1 MSHPTATDPK
11 DMSLSSP
18 PSPAVASRP
27 APSQILLDTRVI
39 AVLRASHAGACA
51 PVIEALLE
59 GGVLSVELTLSTP
72 GVFEEL
78 PRLQERF
85 GADAEFGVGT
95 ITTVAEV
102 LRAIKAGAKYLV
114 TPLTNPAII
123 AAAVEQ
129 GVAVYPGGLTPTE
142 LFAGWSEGA
151 TAVKVFPASVVGTGY
166 VSMLRG
172 PFPDIEVVPSG
183 GVGITDAPAWISAGA
198 LAVSLGGPLIGDAFQ
213 GGDLKQLS
221 ERAVR
226 LRGLVDEARVAK

>member
-1 MSHPTATDPK
+1 MK
-11 DMSLSSP
+11 LSS
-18 PSPAVASRP
+18 
-27 APSQILLDTRVI
+27 Q
-39 AVLRASHAGACA
+39 
-51 PVIEALLE
+51 

-95 ITTVAEV
+95 ITTVAEA
-102 LRAIKAGAKYLV
+102 LRAIEAGAKYLV
-114 TPLTNPAII
+114 APLINPAII
-123 AAAVEQ
+123 AAAVEH

-151 TAVKVFPASVVGTGY
+151 TAVKVFPASVVGAGY

-183 GVGITDAPAWISAGA
+183 GVGITDAPAWIRAGA
-198 LAVSLGGPLIGDAFQ
+198 LAVSLGGPLIGDAFH

-226 LRGLVDEARVAK
+226 LRGLVDEARAAK